1 MQPSELSSALKKALK
16 DRVDAAVADKR
27 LTKEQGDALK
37 KRIDSDEFPLVAAPG
52 LGFGF
57 RGHFGFRDHGFRHH
71 GLPGLSTAAKYL
83 GLSESQLRS
92 KLESGKS
99 LADVAKAQDK
109 SVSGLVS
116 TLKGDLQ
123 KKLDKA
129 VSEGKLT
136 KAAGGPDHGRRRADD
151 HRRRQRQAPR
161 PAAERQGVVPRA
173 PWLRPGHA
181 GRSTA
186 GRPRHGRVTQPT
198 RIEAARGRAASA
210 KELAVASAAVGFI
223 AVLLLARAGHPGH
236 SASSSST
243 GSNSPSTSQS
253 QSESGDDDSFDFG
266 SSSTA
271 PSTGGGG
278 AQAQTSVS

>member
-1 MQPSELSSALKKALK
+1 MDAPVRRKIVAATAAVLAVGGAGAAIAATQFKSSPSQESKAVVSDAAKQLGVQPSELSSALKKALK

-37 KRIDSDEFPLVAAPG
+37 KRIDSDEFPLVGAPG

-71 GLPGLSTAAKYL
+71 ELPGLSTAAKYL
-83 GLSESQLRS
+83 DLSESQLRS

-136 KAAGGPDHGRRRADD
+136 KEQEARIMDGAGRMITAVVNGKFPGPPPNGKGWFRE
-151 HRRRQRQAPR
+151 HRGFGPGMQGGAP
-161 PAAERQGVVPRA
+161 PAA
-173 PWLRPGHA
+173 PGMDA
-181 GRSTA
+181 
-186 GRPRHGRVTQPT
+186 
-198 RIEAARGRAASA
+198 
-210 KELAVASAAVGFI
+210 
-223 AVLLLARAGHPGH
+223 
-236 SASSSST
+236 
-243 GSNSPSTSQS
+243 
-253 QSESGDDDSFDFG
+253 
-266 SSSTA
+266 
-271 PSTGGGG
+271 
-278 AQAQTSVS
+278 

>member
-1 MQPSELSSALKKALK
+1 MDTPVRRKIVAAAAAVLAVGGAGAAIAATQFKSSPSQESKAVVSDAAKQLGVQPSELSSALKKALK

-37 KRIDSDEFPLVAAPG
+37 KRIDSNEFPLVAAPG

-136 KAAGGPDHGRRRADD
+136 KEQETRIMDGAGRMITAVVNGKFPGPPPNGKGWFRE
-151 HRRRQRQAPR
+151 HRGFGPGMQGGAP
-161 PAAERQGVVPRA
+161 PAA
-173 PWLRPGHA
+173 PG
-181 GRSTA
+181 TD
-186 GRPRHGRVTQPT
+186 T
-198 RIEAARGRAASA
+198 
-210 KELAVASAAVGFI
+210 
-223 AVLLLARAGHPGH
+223 
-236 SASSSST
+236 
-243 GSNSPSTSQS
+243 
-253 QSESGDDDSFDFG
+253 
-266 SSSTA
+266 
-271 PSTGGGG
+271 
-278 AQAQTSVS
+278 